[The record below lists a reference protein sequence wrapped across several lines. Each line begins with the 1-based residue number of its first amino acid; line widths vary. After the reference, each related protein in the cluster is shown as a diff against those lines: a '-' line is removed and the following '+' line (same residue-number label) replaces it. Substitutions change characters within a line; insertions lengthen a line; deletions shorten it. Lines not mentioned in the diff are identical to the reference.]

1 MRSVNAL
8 PFADDVSFVRS
19 VDDHAFSNPRHDPL
33 TESRLLLLPLLPLPL
48 PLPLLVLLFTLLVDD
63 GVSLPMDTDG
73 TDLLC
78 CAAEDSDELDVDW

>member
-33 TESRLLLLPLLPLPL
+33 TESRLLLL